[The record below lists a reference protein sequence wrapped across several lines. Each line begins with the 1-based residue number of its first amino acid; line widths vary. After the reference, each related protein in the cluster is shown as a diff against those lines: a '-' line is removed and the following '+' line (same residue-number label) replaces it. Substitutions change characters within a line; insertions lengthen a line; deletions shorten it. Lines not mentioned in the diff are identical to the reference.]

1 VHQTKT
7 FFSASPTWAVHCEGV
22 IDRNHRPVI
31 QTLLLSSLSHICI
44 MGEAHICIFERML
57 LSTCEATSVPFCS
70 FLFYFSIGCLL
81 LWIMLC
87 AGMASIG
94 ITELGISI
102 LRAIYSVIRYVFK
115 AAAKRLPAA
124 ADKRLSASAAA
135 GKLLPVCAAKPAAAS
150 KAKPAAYAATKRSA
164 ASASKNNKARRVGVV
179 VPIES
184 VALFDCEKGQ
194 YSTVPV

>member
-1 VHQTKT
+1 
-7 FFSASPTWAVHCEGV
+7 
-22 IDRNHRPVI
+22 
-31 QTLLLSSLSHICI
+31 

-70 FLFYFSIGCLL
+70 FLLYFSIGCLL
-81 LWIMLC
+81 LWISLC
-87 AGMASIG
+87 AIMASIG
-94 ITELGISI
+94 IVELAINI
-102 LRAIYSVIRYVFK
+102 LQAMYLVIRYVFK

-124 ADKRLSASAAA
+124 AAKQLSASAAA

-150 KAKPAAYAATKRSA
+150 TAKPATSAAAKRSA
-164 ASASKNNKARRVGVV
+164 ASASKASKARRVGVV